1 MSVAKSDRNHRR
13 IHKNFEDAV
22 NKGIKRATGP
32 LKKVV
37 SARVQDQQ
45 VTVRNGK
52 ISAYRVN
59 LKMTFILKN

>member
-1 MSVAKSDRNHRR
+1 MSIAKVTEIISASD
-13 IHKNFEDAV
+13 KSFEDTV
-22 NKGIKRATGP
+22 NKGVKRASKT
-32 LKKVV
+32 LKNVV
-37 SARVQDQQ
+37 SAWVQDQQ

>member
-1 MSVAKSDRNHRR
+1 MSIAKVTEIISASD
-13 IHKNFEDAV
+13 KSFEDAV